1 MARNT
6 RRPRPLLLD
15 IWVAGELL
23 DTVLSRNLAEHDVD
37 GYGYGTLSIIGAF
50 GPLTPSELATR
61 SGRPPTTMSDVVR
74 KLVERG
80 DVERISNPDDGRS
93 HLLRLTRRGDAAW
106 RRGWPAL
113 RATIQSIE
121 DNTDAPIEDLHD
133 AIEDL
138 ISALRTSLQ
147 NVNTKS

>member
-1 MARNT
+1 MARST

-61 SGRPPTTMSDVVR
+61 SGRPLTTMSDVVR

-93 HLLRLTRRGDAAW
+93 YLLRLTRRGDAAW

-113 RATIQSIE
+113 RATIRSIE

-133 AIEDL
+133 AIEEL
-138 ISALRTSLQ
+138 IAALRASLQ
-147 NVNTKS
+147 SVNTET

>member
-1 MARNT
+1 VARST

-23 DTVLSRNLAEHDVD
+23 DSVLSRNLAEHDVD

-61 SGRPPTTMSDVVR
+61 SGRPLTTMSDVVR

-113 RATIQSIE
+113 HATIRSIE
-121 DNTDAPIEDLHD
+121 DNTDAPRRSRSRRRQAQRE
-133 AIEDL
+133 ARRR
-138 ISALRTSLQ
+138 S
-147 NVNTKS
+147 